1 MANVI
6 GRVAELTRQER
17 KALRAQTRALRKQA
31 MGLRLCGAR
40 TRQGRPCV
48 GTALANGRCRMHGGT
63 STGPK
68 TEAGRRRAIEALK
81 RYRESRQHE

>member
-6 GRVAELTRQER
+6 GRVEELTRQER

-31 MGLRLCGAR
+31 QGLRLCGAK
-40 TRQGRPCV
+40 TRQGRPCWN
-48 GTALANGRCRMHGGT
+48 GTSKGRCRMHGGA

-68 TEAGRRRAIEALK
+68 TAEGRRRALEALK